1 LLKKTVDSNES
12 SERWGLLEAPMT
24 TTSERPAAKTS
35 VAIKNDRI
43 VQSARMKKQVWIWV
57 AAVFCVMVV
66 FAYFYGTSPRARDF
80 ERKIVW
86 AHQFEMRDKF
96 KQEPQIDPRLK
107 ILMLDDSTVQ
117 IIKRS
122 GLNLNEWSAFLN
134 FIDKHR
140 PASIYIDKI
149 FGMVDE
155 DSSVLQDAMPTF
167 RMLKAPVSIGSF
179 STPQQ
184 IPGRDEL
191 MRKASQFKARNYLP
205 DSLADIPE
213 QTLREKIKDLN
224 LRDRSKAFVYGPIP
238 QLQEIFR
245 QGHIDYYLQNQVF
258 PLYDLG
264 DNAVLP
270 SLAFSGRINMKIEN
284 QGITVGGQ
292 PVPRTS
298 EGTVLVNW
306 LSPAKVYG
314 GAMSFAS
321 AFDSMRKGGLWS
333 KIPEGSHVLLMP
345 LAFTGNVDFKDSPYG
360 QLPGGIVLASLI
372 NSSLTKQWISEFS
385 YNFEFMLFLVVLATV
400 LQFTKGIR
408 SWILLFSGMLVIY
421 LFGMQQFIFSSRD
434 FPWLAGQV
442 FFGGTGT
449 LMLSVRNIWD
459 SRREKLMQRLEED
472 YAMLEKEE
480 RRLDKEMRDAV
491 RVASVLKPEEVP
503 QWPELDITAFH
514 KSMSEASGDW
524 YFFERSKSGRFAHFI
539 MCDISGH
546 GVQAALVVSG
556 CKTVLSMMRLTQDS
570 LFESVDFLS
579 GYAERLNR
587 VLYLNGEGKHTATM
601 VGLTFDFESG
611 KVFCVNCGHPFP
623 VLHSVTGS
631 KIEAFTT
638 RASDPIG
645 FDSEAHFQVHERT
658 LRAGDCL
665 ITHSDGV
672 PVTRARR
679 VLEKYFAESKHGQL
693 ISGRRLCDALLKHF
707 KRESVE
713 IAEDDISIVV
723 FRRTA

>member
-1 LLKKTVDSNES
+1 MRTGAL
-12 SERWGLLEAPMT
+12 P
-24 TTSERPAAKTS
+24 AKT
-35 VAIKNDRI
+35 AAEIKIERV
-43 VQSARMKKQVWIWV
+43 VQSVRMKRQVWIWTSL
-57 AAVFCVMVV
+57 VFCSMVTL
-66 FAYFYGTSPRARDF
+66 AWLYGLSPRARDF

-86 AHQFEMRDKF
+86 AHQFETRDKF
-96 KQEPQIDPRLK
+96 KQDPKVDPRLR

-117 IIKRS
+117 IMKRS
-122 GLNLNEWSAFLN
+122 SLNFKEWSAFLG
-134 FIDKHR
+134 FIDRHR
-140 PASIYIDKI
+140 PSSIYIDKI
-149 FGMVDE
+149 FGLIDE
-155 DSSVLQDAMPTF
+155 DVGVLQDAMPNL

-191 MRKASQFKARNYLP
+191 MRKALQFKARNYLP

-213 QTLREKIKDLN
+213 QTLLEKVKESN
-224 LRDRSKAFVYGPIP
+224 LKDRSRAYVYGPIP

-245 QGHIDYYLQNQVF
+245 QGHIDYYLPNQVF

-264 DNAVLP
+264 GNSVLP
-270 SLAFSGRINMKIEN
+270 SLAFSGRINLKIEN
-284 QGITVGGQ
+284 QGITVGGA
-292 PVPRTS
+292 PVPRTT
-298 EGTVLVNW
+298 EGSVLVNW
-306 LSPAKVYG
+306 LSPTKAYSS
-314 GAMSFAS
+314 ALSFAS
-321 AFDSMRKGGLWS
+321 AFDAMNRGGLWS

-345 LAFTGNVDFKDSPYG
+345 LAFTGNVDFKESPYG
-360 QLPGGIVLASLI
+360 QMPGGIVLASLI
-372 NSSLTKQWISEFS
+372 NSALTKQWISEFS
-385 YNFEFMLFLVVLATV
+385 WSFELMILLVVLATL
-400 LQFTKGIR
+400 LQITKGIR
-408 SWILLFSGMLVIY
+408 SWIFLFSGTIFIY
-421 LFGMQQFIFSSRD
+421 LVGMQQFVFSSTD

-459 SRREKLMQRLEED
+459 SRREKLMQKLEED
-472 YAMLEKEE
+472 YAILEREE
-480 RRLDKEMRDAV
+480 RRLDKEIRDAI
-491 RVASVLKPEEVP
+491 RVASVLKPEDVP
-503 QWPELDITAFH
+503 DWPELEITAFH

-524 YFFERSKSGRFAHFI
+524 YFFERSQSGRFAHFI

-556 CKTVLSMMRLTQDS
+556 CKTVLSMMRLTQDC
-570 LFESVDFLS
+570 LFESPDFLS

-587 VLYLNGEGKHTATM
+587 VLFLNGGGKHTATM

-623 VLHSVTGS
+623 VLHSASGS

-645 FDSEAHFQVHERT
+645 FESEAHFQIHERL
-658 LRAGDCL
+658 LRIGDCL

-672 PVTRARR
+672 PLTRARR

-693 ISGRRLCDALLKHF
+693 ISGRRLCEALLKHF
-707 KRESVE
+707 KKESVE
-713 IAEDDISIVV
+713 IADDDISIVV
-723 FRRTA
+723 FRRTDSAQQNQN